1 VIRINF
7 GAQDSELILQV
18 LKLGVELLLDQF
30 QLDKYHDSSIR
41 IFIRECKVK
50 VTAMYTNVYT
60 AYRVRCSLERPGYK
74 TFVYIFVKDFMVQ
87 AGKQMCKTTQ
97 CCGCHTAWG
106 CRTWPYQSFA
116 AFPSQSSYPLSGV
129 LLFELLAKIE
139 RM

>member
-50 VTAMYTNVYT
+50 VTAMYINVYT

-74 TFVYIFVKDFMVQ
+74 NFCLYLCQRLYGASWQADVQ
-87 AGKQMCKTTQ
+87 NNSVLWLPYSVGMSNLAIPIIRCVSLPELIPTV
-97 CCGCHTAWG
+97 GC
-106 CRTWPYQSFA
+106 
-116 AFPSQSSYPLSGV
+116 PSV
-129 LLFELLAKIE
+129 
-139 RM
+139 